1 MKMYLIS
8 DNDDT
13 RIGMRLAGV
22 SGTVVGTKENFEEE
36 VLKVLG
42 DGEVGILLVSRSL
55 ADKNVEFLDSVKINN
70 PIPLIV
76 EIPDKNSIGKDG
88 VSITRYIREAI
99 GLNI

>member
-22 SGTVVGTKENFEEE
+22 LGTVTGTKAEFEEE
-36 VLKVLG
+36 VLKALK
-42 DGEVGILLVSRSL
+42 DKEIGILLISRNL
-55 ADKNVEFLDSVKINN
+55 ADKNVEFLDSVKLNN
-70 PIPLIV
+70 SMPLII
-76 EIPDKNSIGKDG
+76 EIPDKNNIGKDG
-88 VSITRYIREAI
+88 DSITRYIREAI